1 LRPEKNIATISILLT
16 GDLKRRKRKMG
27 KELGSHYLDTS
38 FTGTT
43 GAFLSGGVFPFV
55 PSDTGTASPL
65 GDQESC

>member
-1 LRPEKNIATISILLT
+1 
-16 GDLKRRKRKMG
+16 MG